1 MVCPPCC
8 IPFYKGGIAI
18 FRSFTTFKL
27 IRYAVAYVFITS
39 GFMKLLNANLANHFI
54 GLGLPY
60 PYILLN
66 TVILLEIV
74 CGILIMLN
82 KSVRNAV
89 IPLIAIMIAAII
101 LTKVPTVHTSILQ
114 FAFNARLDIVM
125 LILLIVL
132 YNRNSN

>member
-1 MVCPPCC
+1 M
-8 IPFYKGGIAI
+8 

-39 GFMKLLNANLANHFI
+39 GFMKLLNTALANHFI
-54 GLGLPY
+54 ALELPY
-60 PYILLN
+60 PHVLLN
-66 TVILLEIV
+66 TIILLEIV
-74 CGILIMLN
+74 CGILILLN

-114 FAFNARLDIVM
+114 FAFDARLDIVM

-132 YNRNSN
+132 YNRNPD

>member
-1 MVCPPCC
+1 
-8 IPFYKGGIAI
+8 
-18 FRSFTTFKL
+18 
-27 IRYAVAYVFITS
+27 
-39 GFMKLLNANLANHFI
+39 MKLLNTDLANHFI

-60 PYILLN
+60 SYTLLN

-89 IPLIAIMIAAII
+89 IPLIAIMISAII
-101 LTKVPTVHTSILQ
+101 LTKVPTIHTSILQ

-125 LILLIVL
+125 LILLLVL
-132 YNRNSN
+132 YNRNPN

>member
-1 MVCPPCC
+1 
-8 IPFYKGGIAI
+8 
-18 FRSFTTFKL
+18 
-27 IRYAVAYVFITS
+27 
-39 GFMKLLNANLANHFI
+39 MKLLDANLANHFI

-66 TVILLEIV
+66 FVIFLEII
-74 CGILIMLN
+74 CGILILLN

-125 LILLIVL
+125 LALLIVL
-132 YNRNSN
+132 YNRNPN